1 MNRKNVA
8 LMIKTFLLAFLSV
21 AIVIVSFVQT
31 NQIAFAAENENLTE
45 ELGANN
51 SDNNETSG
59 TTETVTETVT
69 ETAAPAEVTAPAE
82 EAPAEEAEDE
92 EAPEEETA
100 PEEEAPVVTDPVA
113 PTKPQ
118 IEGEV
123 NNTKINQYNS
133 EVDNYN
139 SQVDA
144 YNKAVDDKY
153 EADLAD
159 VARQNEEIERNNE
172 LEQQKVLEAEQQNEE
187 IRAKYAEDYAQ
198 YEKDQEKADYVVSR
212 YNGRFATIEDYN
224 NWVVNDYNNPA
235 LRSAEE
241 NAKETNAF
249 NVSNTYLVEEAEEKS
264 GNKVTV
270 RIVHN
275 FIGYG
280 EFSEEVEIDEND
292 VITLYAAAA
301 HLQTTN
307 PGYCQFY
314 MQTDD
319 NHAMGYWSEA
329 WSELMDTANNK
340 EWGWDCGD
348 KHTLTYR
355 DGKLH
360 PSDSTDVDIIYNY
373 NWTPLKTYGLY
384 NVPNKPEL
392 NLVEYTPN
400 ILSKLEAPSKMD
412 YLTYLTYMDLLK
424 DIVVPTP
431 TPDPTPDTD
440 DEPDVVPPAPVVI
453 AETPVALAPAPEAQV
468 LGATRQAAPA
478 AAVLG
483 ARRGSTDDN
492 ANTSARVIMM
502 IIAGAAIVV
511 VISAR
516 RKSMN

>member
-51 SDNNETSG
+51 SENNENSE
-59 TTETVTETVT
+59 TTETVTE
-69 ETAAPAEVTAPAE
+69 P
-82 EAPAEEAEDE
+82 EAPAAETVQEAPEAPEVPEVE
-92 EAPEEETA
+92 EAPEEENA
-100 PEEEAPVVTDPVA
+100 SEEEAAPEVNNPVA
-113 PTKPQ
+113 PTKPV

-123 NNTKINQYNS
+123 NNDKINQYNS

-153 EADLAD
+153 EAD
-159 VARQNEEIERNNE
+159 VAEVERQNEEIERNNE
-172 LEQQKVLEAEQQNEE
+172 LEQQKVLEVEQQNEE

-241 NAKETNAF
+241 NAKESNAF
-249 NVSNTYLVEEAEEKS
+249 DVRNTYSVEEAEEKS

-292 VITLYAAAA
+292 IITLYAAAA

-307 PGYCQFY
+307 PGYAQFY

-319 NHAMGYWSEA
+319 THAMGYWSEA

-360 PSDSTDVDIIYNY
+360 VSDSTDVDIIYNY
-373 NWTPLKTYGLY
+373 SWTPLKTYGLY

-400 ILSKLEAPSKMD
+400 ILSKLEAPGKMD
-412 YLTYLTYMDLLK
+412 YLTYLSYMDLIK
-424 DIVVPTP
+424 EIIVPAVDPTP
-431 TPDPTPDTD
+431 TQDPTPASN
-440 DEPDVVPPAPVVI
+440 DEPVVVPPAPVVI
-453 AETPVALAPAPEAQV
+453 AEAPVALASAPEAQV
-468 LGATRQAAPA
+468 LGATRQAPA

-483 ARRGSTDDN
+483 ARRGSTDDSSDT
-492 ANTSARVIMM
+492 AARVI
-502 IIAGAAIVV
+502 ILIFAGAALTVAV
-511 VISAR
+511 SAR
-516 RKSMN
+516 RVRA